1 MAARL
6 RKTLGANLRRLRLD
20 RGWSQEELA
29 HRAGLHRTYISSVE
43 CAQRNI
49 SIDQIER
56 LADAFDTLPSN
67 LFAGTQSDG

>member
-1 MAARL
+1 MVARL
-6 RKTLGANLRRLRLD
+6 RQTLGANLRRLRLD

-43 CAQRNI
+43 RAQRNI

-56 LADAFDTLPSN
+56 LVDAFGTLPSN
-67 LFAGTQSDG
+67 LFVEAQSDG